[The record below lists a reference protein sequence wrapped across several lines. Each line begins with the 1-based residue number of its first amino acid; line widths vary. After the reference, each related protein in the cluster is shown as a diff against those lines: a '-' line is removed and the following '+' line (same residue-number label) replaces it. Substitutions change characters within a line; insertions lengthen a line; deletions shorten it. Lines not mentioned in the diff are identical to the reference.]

1 MIIDE
6 DSHSYRNIEYEIRRQ
21 NVIEQKLRCK
31 FIRVVRRKENFDV
44 FKAIIE
50 TLIYIIQSPK
60 NNKIIRLILIK

>member
-6 DSHSYRNIEYEIRRQ
+6 DSHSYRNIECEIRRQ

-31 FIRVVRRKENFDV
+31 FIRIVRRKENSDV

-50 TLIYIIQSPK
+50 ILICIIQSPK